1 MDARPGLLGT
11 PLGQFGLGAI
21 ALVIGGALLF
31 TLIGAVSAED
41 TDDAT
46 PTAGGTTDTTLPAT
60 DDPTGTPTGGTST
73 DGTGGTDGT
82 EGTDG
87 TATDASTPT
96 DPATD
101 AGTEAAT
108 TPQFDPGE
116 ITIQVLDAVGD
127 GGATHGQVM
136 DCLGQAGYDDLI
148 PNSASRIY
156 TSTTVFFTAG
166 EDNQGMA
173 QQVATALGVGGVEE
187 KPGNL
192 SDSVPVHIV
201 VGEDGGSLC

>member
-31 TLIGAVSAED
+31 TLIGAVSAD
-41 TDDAT
+41 DDDAT
-46 PTAGGTTDTTLPAT
+46 PSAGVDTEATLQDTEDPTATSTDGTDTT
-60 DDPTGTPTGGTST
+60 DGDGTST
-73 DGTGGTDGT
+73 DG
-82 EGTDG
+82 
-87 TATDASTPT
+87 ATDAPT
-96 DPATD
+96 DSPTTGTETGTEPAT
-101 AGTEAAT
+101 TE
-108 TPQFDPGE
+108 PQFEPAD
-116 ITIQVLDAVGD
+116 ISVQVLDAVGD
-127 GGATHGQVM
+127 GGATHGAIL
-136 DCLGQAGYDDLI
+136 DCLEEAGYADLI

-156 TSTTVFFTAG
+156 TETTVFFTAG
-166 EDNQGMA
+166 DENQAMA
-173 QQVATALGVGGVEE
+173 QQVASTIGVGAVEE